1 MSDLSS
7 LAASRSIFSI
17 DASPLPSSSTSPQHW
32 YNASYIRSAST
43 MLLAYSAISLMILLS
58 LISYGTID
66 WKGNPNVSHIDRR
79 ILHRSSHRWV
89 TRRSDRR
96 AGRRAHTVI
105 LGGDPGNGER
115 VWYDYGPPDLE
126 ASRDVAGMVIDDGTR
141 HNAWTEPGMV
151 YLAGRERSIRRIR
164 EGDGWERILI
174 RGGG

>member
-1 MSDLSS
+1 MSDLFS
-7 LAASRSIFSI
+7 LAASPSISFI
-17 DASPLPSSSTSPQHW
+17 DTSPLISSPTSPQHW
-32 YNASYIRSAST
+32 YNASSIPSAST

-89 TRRSDRR
+89 TRRRVR
-96 AGRRAHTVI
+96 PAGRRQHMVV
-105 LGGDPGNGER
+105 LGDDLGNGER

-126 ASRDVAGMVIDDGTR
+126 VGRGFAGNVIDGGTR
-141 HNAWTEPGMV
+141 YDAWTESGMV
-151 YLAGRERSIRRIR
+151 YSAGRDRRIRRIR
-164 EGDGWERILI
+164 EGDGWERVLV